1 MPLCSQCMLPL
12 LKVQIPNWSYT
23 IHLSIYFWTSILK
36 SPKRW
41 RISASPS
48 SSTHN
53 PATLTSGSAWA
64 TSAAVLF
71 SCSLVPSKLTVS
83 DGLGSLFLSCVF
95 YIVCV
100 FAHPCWLKGFA
111 PFATLL
117 CTSYLS
123 RSQQSVLQFLLC
135 SSFQKTCKAVHCQ
148 ATLNPKLDW
157 HHLLICSQKDREIAT
172 QPPSKNLS
180 PSHLHLS

>member
-1 MPLCSQCMLPL
+1 MPLCSQSMLLPL
-12 LKVQIPNWSYT
+12 FKVHIPNWSYT

-53 PATLTSGSAWA
+53 PDLWICLGHLCSCLVQLQPCASGIGSRL
-64 TSAAVLF
+64 S
-71 SCSLVPSKLTVS
+71 PSKLTAS

-100 FAHPCWLKGFA
+100 FAHPSWLKGFA

-157 HHLLICSQKDREIAT
+157 HHLLICGQKRSRDCYPTTI
-172 QPPSKNLS
+172 
-180 PSHLHLS
+180 